1 MKYIFGLNLITLALL
16 GASIAKPASEQPVLI
31 YLHSRIADQVN
42 IEMSEDRLR
51 RVLPLVEK
59 YRKQRPESG
68 GVATVLFSGAFSE
81 ALVARNSKTG
91 IKDFV
96 QDFARRGI
104 IELGYDG
111 TDEPTYARRPRPN
124 FVGPKTAQERWLAR
138 VEPAGKF
145 LTEWRD
151 PLTGVPNP
159 NKVGGLKIFQEIFG
173 EAACIVGM
181 TSDIGGDS
189 ELVHQLGR
197 LNTKAVMFGF
207 PDPHPDL
214 QIHGYRGSVE
224 QFGRQMSP
232 VANSS
237 PELYWQDNVLRSADT
252 SDAAIRKV
260 VADEGPDALKAVLAK
275 IDRSRIRIVHVE
287 LGALKKH
294 LRPFYRDPIRYPPL
308 MLAYDHP
315 EAARLRPEALMD
327 ADAVNAAYAK
337 EEALI
342 RWLVEDF
349 FPKNKG
355 SRFLSSSDLRQMT
368 PDSTGFTVSLADLKT
383 GLSEQL
389 KDWENTTHPPPY
401 MKAGG
406 RYLSLADEF
415 QVTADVLAELSRTG
429 KLPSSVHVT
438 KVYGPIE
445 VPEDHGPNLGEV
457 TVASVARVCADLVGR
472 LHDQTWKPV
481 PVNAIPSRVKI
492 DGFDLNAAQFLRLMA
507 EAIGSDPPQSKLK
520 VKMTE
525 MFSIVGEAVPKTR
538 LPKELGVAWTFKPA
552 PLTILPAGGASD

>member
-1 MKYIFGLNLITLALL
+1 MKYISGLNLIALALL
-16 GASIAKPASEQPVLI
+16 GASIARPATEQPVLI
-31 YLHSRIADQVN
+31 YLHSRIADHVN

-51 RVLPLVEK
+51 RVLPLLEK

-68 GVATVLFSGAFSE
+68 AVATVLFSGAFSE

-124 FVGPKTAQERWLAR
+124 FGKTKTGEERWLTR

-151 PLTGVPNP
+151 PLTGVSNP

-173 EAACIVGM
+173 QAACIVGM

-189 ELVHQLGR
+189 ELIHQLGR

-224 QFGRQMSP
+224 QFGHQMSP
-232 VANSS
+232 IANAS

-287 LGALKKH
+287 LGALRKH
-294 LRPFYRDPIRYPPL
+294 LQPFYRDPLRYPPL
-308 MLAYDHP
+308 TLAYDHP
-315 EAARLRPEALMD
+315 EAARLRPEALVD
-327 ADAVNAAYAK
+327 ADAVTAAYAK

-355 SRFLSSSDLRQMT
+355 SRFLSSSDLRRMT
-368 PDSTGFTVSLADLKT
+368 PDSTGFTVSMADLKA

-389 KDWENTTHPPPY
+389 KDWENTTRPPPY
-401 MKAGG
+401 MKAGV

-429 KLPSSVHVT
+429 KLTSSVRVT

-507 EAIGSDPPQSKLK
+507 EAIGSNPPQSKLK

-525 MFSIVGEAVPKTR
+525 MFSIVGEVVPKTR
-538 LPKELGVAWTFKPA
+538 LPMEEGVAWTFKPA
-552 PLTILPAGGASD
+552 PLTIRPAGGASD